1 MRQDKSLD
9 TIAAAATPAVP
20 SAIAIL
26 RISGAQAFSV
36 LRAGGDTR
44 SAVMLDSG
52 YMWAVIVPASLLCAF
67 LLPATGHADVRIA
80 FVIVQ
85 VLMNLKVFWGL
96 AIINRGQWARNMTIG
111 A

>member
-1 MRQDKSLD
+1 M
-9 TIAAAATPAVP
+9 ATQMILVQSVLVIP
-20 SAIAIL
+20 SAL
-26 RISGAQAFSV
+26 YSTTFSV

-80 FVIVQ
+80 FVTVQ